1 MEEVKRYTRLGVFV
15 IVSVA
20 VLGAVLFA
28 LGGRDLFQNTFSFE
42 TYFNNSV
49 AGLEVGAPVRFRGVP
64 LGQVTQILTSSAT
77 YERDL
82 PLNRRRE
89 YIVVRV
95 KVNASAREAEQ
106 MRQDVPALASKGLR
120 AQTQLAGITGQ
131 QYLAL
136 DFLDPKKYPPLEFQW
151 TPKYIYL
158 PSAPSSAGEIVAKAQ
173 SFLASL
179 NEADIK
185 QLGQNLNK
193 LVSDVD
199 QKLGELPL
207 AELSGRAQ
215 SVLSNADVT
224 LTRVD
229 RILASA
235 PIDHTLRKLD
245 SVSTRMDAIVGD
257 PALSATLQNL
267 AVISGRLRKL
277 ADDGDLDRLVKGID
291 EAAER
296 LDVMLGD
303 NQYDV
308 RSIAQDLRV
317 TADNLRALSETIKR
331 YPAGV
336 LVGGPPDKLQL
347 PELHLPKLHLP
358 GSEP

>member
-1 MEEVKRYTRLGVFV
+1 
-15 IVSVA
+15 
-20 VLGAVLFA
+20 
-28 LGGRDLFQNTFSFE
+28 
-42 TYFNNSV
+42 
-49 AGLEVGAPVRFRGVP
+49 VRFRGVP
-64 LGQVTQILTSSAT
+64 LGQVTQILTSAAT
-77 YERDL
+77 YERDV

-95 KVNASAREAEQ
+95 KVNLSAREAAQ
-106 MRQDVPALASKGLR
+106 MRQDAVALVSRGLR

-136 DFLDPKKYPPLEFQW
+136 DFMDPKKYPPLEFEW
-151 TPKYIYL
+151 TPKYTYL
-158 PSAPSSAGEIVAKAQ
+158 PSAPSSAGEIIAKAQ

-185 QLGQNLNK
+185 QLGQSLNT
-193 LVSDVD
+193 LVSDLD
-199 QKLGELPL
+199 KKLGELPV

-215 SVLSNADVT
+215 EVLANADST
-224 LTRVD
+224 LQRVD
-229 RILASA
+229 RILARA
-235 PIDHTLRKLD
+235 PVDHTLRKLD
-245 SVSTRMDAIVGD
+245 SVSTRLDALVGD
-257 PALSATLQNL
+257 PALRETLQNV
-267 AVISGRLRKL
+267 AVISGRLRRV
-277 ADDGDLDRLVKGID
+277 ADDGDLDRLVKGVD
-291 EAAER
+291 EAAQR

-308 RSIAQDLRV
+308 RVIAQDLRV

-347 PELHLPKLHLP
+347 P
-358 GSEP
+358 GGAQ